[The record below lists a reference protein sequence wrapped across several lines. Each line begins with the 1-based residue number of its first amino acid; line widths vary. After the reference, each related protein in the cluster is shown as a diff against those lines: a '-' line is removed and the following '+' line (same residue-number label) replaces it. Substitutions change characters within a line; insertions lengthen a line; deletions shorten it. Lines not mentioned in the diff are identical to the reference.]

1 MKAMLYFP
9 LYQYIYK
16 DLQKIKYEK
25 KNKKCQKQFI
35 EYVEYLKNKQDIY
48 IDYISLD
55 EISK

>member
-1 MKAMLYFP
+1 MLYFP
-9 LYQYIYK
+9 LYQYIYR

-35 EYVEYLKNKQDIY
+35 EYLDYLKNKQDIY
-48 IDYISLD
+48 IDYMSLD